1 MKRLLARLFARGA
14 ALLAVLP
21 LAACGFTPL
30 YAMDGVSPDLAAID
44 VQVPHGRTAF
54 LLGEALD
61 DALARDRDHAA
72 RYRLE
77 ITLTERDYSR
87 GLNLANTAKFFEDEF
102 TVHYKLV
109 EIGGAKVLKQGV
121 QSVEVTLPA
130 ADQPYAG
137 VAAQEDAQQR
147 AADQA
152 AQRIR
157 IDLASYFAS
166 KSAS

>member
-1 MKRLLARLFARGA
+1 MKRLCALFAVFLGI
-14 ALLAVLP
+14 VP

-30 YAMDGVSPDLAAID
+30 YAEPGVSPGLSAIE
-44 VQVPHGRTAF
+44 VRVPHGRTAF

-61 DALARDRDHAA
+61 DAFARDRGQPP

-77 ITLTERDYSR
+77 LVMTERDYSR

-102 TVHYKLV
+102 TVRYKLV
-109 EIGGAKVLKQGV
+109 EIGGGRVLKEGV
-121 QSVEVTLPA
+121 QSVEVTYSA

-137 VAAQEDAQQR
+137 VAAQEDAQKR

-152 AQRIR
+152 AERIR
-157 IDLASYFAS
+157 IDLASYFAR

>member
-1 MKRLLARLFARGA
+1 MKRLITMLAA
-14 ALLAVLP
+14 ALAVLP

-30 YAMDGVSPDLAAID
+30 YAMNGVSPDLAAID

-61 DALARDRDHAA
+61 DAFARDRDHPA

-77 ITLTERDYSR
+77 VALTERDYAR
-87 GLNLANTAKFFEDEF
+87 GLNLANTAKFFEDTF

-109 EIGGAKVLKQGV
+109 QVGGDGHVLKEGV
-121 QSVEVTLPA
+121 QQVEVTYPA

-137 VAAQEDAQQR
+137 VAGQEDAQKR
-147 AADQA
+147 AASQA
-152 AQRIR
+152 AERIR
-157 IDLASYFAS
+157 IDLAGYFAS
-166 KSAS
+166 KSAL